1 MSRGSLIAAVMF
13 LCLAAVL
20 YALVIFTAQG
30 DPITLGIS
38 SPAFNPGE
46 RIPVLCTCD
55 GTDISPRLSWRGA
68 PAGVK
73 TYALIM
79 DDPDS
84 AGGTFTHWVIF
95 NVPGDAMGLPENVPK
110 DGSLDDGAVQG
121 KNDFGNTGYNG
132 PCPPAGKTHHYTFHL
147 YALDTVLSLNPGAS
161 ASDVRAAI
169 QGHILARGE
178 LMGTYSR

>member
-1 MSRGSLIAAVMF
+1 MNRRLLIAAVMF
-13 LCLAAVL
+13 VFIAAALCVML
-20 YALVIFTAQG
+20 IFSAQA
-30 DPITLGIS
+30 DPTGLTVT
-38 SPAFNPGE
+38 SPAFKPGE

-55 GTDISPRLSWRGA
+55 GTDISPRLSWGGA
-68 PAGVK
+68 PTGVK
-73 TYALIM
+73 TYALIL

-110 DGSLDDGAVQG
+110 ERSLDNGAAQG
-121 KNDFGNTGYNG
+121 KNDFGKIGYNG

-147 YALDTVLSLNPGAS
+147 YALDTALSLDPGAS
-161 ASDVRAAI
+161 ASEVRNAM
-169 QGHILARGE
+169 QGHVLARGE